1 MKKIILAILLL
12 GGSFAA
18 HADTKETFTSSDF
31 QYEVTGK
38 DEVAIINYVGSPT
51 PYTSSTEKRWY

>member
-1 MKKIILAILLL
+1 MKKIILAILL

-18 HADTKETFTSSDF
+18 HADTKETFTSGDF

-51 PYTSSTEKRWY
+51 PYTSSTERR